1 MQTVTIQNVWDIY
14 RQDLIR
20 VEKQILKNL
29 STHVP
34 AIPMVVKHLL
44 QGGGKRIRPLLLI
57 LSSRLGAYNEDE
69 AVILAGIVESIHSAS
84 LLHDDVVDGADMRR
98 GKPSA
103 HSIWGNQI
111 TILVGDYLY
120 SNALKIGVALKSQ
133 RIMDVL
139 SEATTRMTEGELFQ
153 LSKIGDPDITEAEYF
168 RIIEAKTG
176 VLISA
181 SCRLGAITG
190 RLDRGKEDALGA
202 FGMKLGT
209 AFQMADD
216 ILDYMAD
223 ENKLGKTLGKDLK
236 EGKITIPLIHLLN
249 VSSRQ
254 EAGLTKG
261 IIRKEETSAEDLDCI
276 LELLRRYKAID
287 YSIDRARRLIDDA
300 KAELMAFADSDIRD
314 AMLAVA
320 DYVLNR
326 ER

>member
-168 RIIEAKTG
+168 RIIEAKG
-176 VLISA
+176 NMKKE
-181 SCRLGAITG
+181 RL
-190 RLDRGKEDALGA
+190 
-202 FGMKLGT
+202 
-209 AFQMADD
+209 
-216 ILDYMAD
+216 
-223 ENKLGKTLGKDLK
+223 
-236 EGKITIPLIHLLN
+236 
-249 VSSRQ
+249 
-254 EAGLTKG
+254 
-261 IIRKEETSAEDLDCI
+261 
-276 LELLRRYKAID
+276 
-287 YSIDRARRLIDDA
+287 
-300 KAELMAFADSDIRD
+300 
-314 AMLAVA
+314 
-320 DYVLNR
+320 
-326 ER
+326 